1 MASLSANAMDKT
13 HEDNFTMPERD
24 KKDTVS
30 DKAGQVILGAALVAG
45 VVGSAILVPL
55 IAAHKL

>member
-1 MASLSANAMDKT
+1 MTSLSVNAMDKT
-13 HEDNFTMPERD
+13 HEDNFTMPESD